1 MKKKKRNEIIENFT
15 KRKNNKIDLTINTA
29 TLEKIGS
36 IFNRDS
42 NLLAGNQMDELK
54 RMEERKKIMK
64 QIIDNE
70 INKASSMK

>member
-15 KRKNNKIDLTINTA
+15 KRKTNKIDLTINTA

-42 NLLAGNQMDELK
+42 NLLAGNQMEELK
-54 RMEERKKIMK
+54 RLEERRKIMK

-70 INKASSMK
+70 VNKASSLK